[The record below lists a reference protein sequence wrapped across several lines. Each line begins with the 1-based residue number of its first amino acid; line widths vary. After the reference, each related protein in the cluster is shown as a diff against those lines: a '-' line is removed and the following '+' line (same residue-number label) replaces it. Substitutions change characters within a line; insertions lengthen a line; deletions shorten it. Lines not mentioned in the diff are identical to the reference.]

1 MLRLEAR
8 AAPSTAMRLLSPPLA
23 IGLTIV
29 TGLLIFWLLNKD
41 PIQGFR
47 VFFVQPLSSFY
58 GVTEVLLKATPLA
71 LCAMGLAIG
80 FRANVWNIGAEGQF
94 ILGAIAASGIALYAG
109 NLTVLSLVIMVIA
122 GVAGGA
128 FWAAIPA
135 FLKTR
140 FNTNEILVSLMLVY
154 VAELLVSWVVF
165 GPWRDP
171 MGFNFPQTR
180 MFDSTALLPTLLDGA
195 RVNLALGFAIAV
207 LLAGYLLL
215 FRTYLGFRMRV
226 AGESSGAARY
236 SGIRASTM
244 TWLGLLIGGGCAGL
258 AGMAEV
264 AGPMG
269 QLTDRVSSGYGFA
282 AIIVAFVGRL
292 HPLGIGLAS
301 LLMALFFIGG
311 EQAQQYLGVPGSISK
326 VFQGLLLFYL
336 LAVDV
341 LIRYRLR
348 IGRAGSSSA
357 GVVSV
362 T

>member
-1 MLRLEAR
+1 MLRLEVR
-8 AAPSTAMRLLSPPLA
+8 AVPSGVMRLASPPLA
-23 IGLTIV
+23 IGLTVI
-29 TGLLIFWLLNKD
+29 TGLLIFWMLDKD

-47 VFFVQPLSSFY
+47 VFFMQPLSSFY
-58 GVTEVLLKATPLA
+58 GLTELLLKATPLA
-71 LCAMGLAIG
+71 LIAMGLAIG

-94 ILGAIAASGIALYAG
+94 ILGAVLASGVALHAG
-109 NLTVLSLVIMVIA
+109 NLPVGSLLLMLLA
-122 GVAGGA
+122 GIAGGA
-128 FWAAIPA
+128 LWAAIPA

-154 VAELLVSWVVF
+154 VAELLVSWIVF

-180 MFDSTALLPTLLDGA
+180 MFDSPSLLPQLLEGA
-195 RVNLALGFAIAV
+195 RLNLALSFAV
-207 LLAGYLLL
+207 LVLIAGYFLL
-215 FRTYLGFRMRV
+215 FRTHLGFRMRV
-226 AGESSGAARY
+226 AGESPGAARY
-236 SGIRASTM
+236 SGVSANTM

-258 AGMAEV
+258 AGMAEI

-269 QLTDRVSSGYGFA
+269 QLTDRVGSGYGFA

-301 LLMALFFIGG
+301 LLMALFYIGG
-311 EQAQQYLGVPGSISK
+311 EQAQQYLAVPGSIAK

-341 LIRYRLR
+341 LIRYRVRLMIPGQASNDR
-348 IGRAGSSSA
+348 SRLA
-357 GVVSV
+357 
-362 T
+362 